1 MKNFNDLINSA
12 AASVKV
18 EMVDTEKEPLT
29 DEQKRAFAQTFNGI
43 QVAFLLGGANRGN
56 VFSYNV
62 PVNIAS
68 GGGRAS
74 FDAVA
79 IVPGNVSY
87 SPTRSL
93 GGTVKIGPVQGN
105 PIELPYV
112 RQVMP
117 NPGFNEF
124 PFTEDAGWEDVGENK
139 ILRWKYVFSFGP
151 ECIPAKSFQISFR
164 GWTFY
169 PSGSLPVTAM
179 VYQSENPAGVQEDNG
194 QGVTITAR
202 LQPTCE
208 GEPTFQ
214 PAPPTFQEAPPK
226 RDDTGA

>member
-1 MKNFNDLINSA
+1 MKKFNEIMNSA
-12 AASVKV
+12 ASVEV
-18 EMVDTEKEPLT
+18 EMVDPVKNPLT
-29 DEQKRAFAQTFNGI
+29 DEQKRAFAQTFDGI

-79 IVPGNVSY
+79 IVPGDVSY

-112 RQVMP
+112 RQVIP
-117 NPGFNEF
+117 NPGFNQF
-124 PFTEDAGWEDVGENK
+124 PFTEDAGWEEVGENK
-139 ILRWKYVFSFGP
+139 ILRWRYVFAFGP
-151 ECIPAKSFQISFR
+151 ECIPLKARSFDISWR
-164 GWTFY
+164 GWAWY
-169 PSGSLPVTAM
+169 PGTSVPVTTL
-179 VYQSENPAGVQEDNG
+179 VYQSGNPAGVIEDEG

-208 GEPTFQ
+208 GAPTLQ
-214 PAPPTFQEAPPK
+214 QAPPTFLTRPP
-226 RDDTGA
+226 RDTGK